1 MSKKNIILL
10 ISRGQTNNFGNRVY
24 DYANKIFIAALPKSS
39 VFFMSVYQSTEV
51 IAQIFFNL
59 IGGFVADFGN
69 RKKILILTDIIAA
82 ISTFVAFLFLD
93 IPNST
98 IVLIIV
104 NIILAILNSFN
115 NPAYKAI
122 VRDLLDKN
130 SIYIYNSYSRSIAE
144 IFNIIVP
151 FFGIW
156 IISLF
161 GFKVS
166 MLLNSLSFVI
176 SAIIESKFAIKRQG
190 FKDQKTAKKAD
201 IMKSIIE
208 GFCYILQRKEFFIIL
223 ILVSVLNFFV
233 AGIELY
239 LPFINKFLNVSYM
252 YGYILVV
259 QTIGKILG
267 AYINKFFKNDF
278 TMSECC
284 NFLLMS
290 SIALVPI
297 AFINNIYLIILLFG
311 ISSLFIMI
319 FDVQIFSKIQS
330 EISEEFLGRVFS
342 TVSLL
347 SLVLSP
353 VGTFVFSILKFH
365 SAVIFSIIALFQVL
379 FCIFIKILLSFVN
392 FKLSSENEPNGLK

>member
-1 MSKKNIILL
+1 
-10 ISRGQTNNFGNRVY
+10 
-24 DYANKIFIAALPKSS
+24 
-39 VFFMSVYQSTEV
+39 
-51 IAQIFFNL
+51 
-59 IGGFVADFGN
+59 
-69 RKKILILTDIIAA
+69 
-82 ISTFVAFLFLD
+82 
-93 IPNST
+93 
-98 IVLIIV
+98 
-104 NIILAILNSFN
+104 
-115 NPAYKAI
+115 
-122 VRDLLDKN
+122 
-130 SIYIYNSYSRSIAE
+130 
-144 IFNIIVP
+144 
-151 FFGIW
+151 
-156 IISLF
+156 
-161 GFKVS
+161 

-252 YGYILVV
+252 YGYILAV

-297 AFINNIYLIILLFG
+297 AFINNIYLIILLLELALY
-311 ISSLFIMI
+311 SL
-319 FDVQIFSKIQS
+319 
-330 EISEEFLGRVFS
+330 
-342 TVSLL
+342 
-347 SLVLSP
+347 
-353 VGTFVFSILKFH
+353 
-365 SAVIFSIIALFQVL
+365 
-379 FCIFIKILLSFVN
+379 
-392 FKLSSENEPNGLK
+392 

>member
-1 MSKKNIILL
+1 MSKKNILLL

-69 RKKILILTDIIAA
+69 RKKILILTDIFAA

-190 FKDQKTAKKAD
+190 IKDQKTAKKAD

>member
-39 VFFMSVYQSTEV
+39 VFFMSIYQSTEV

-93 IPNST
+93 MPNST

-252 YGYILVV
+252 YGYILEV

-392 FKLSSENEPNGLK
+392 SKLSSENEPNGLK

>member
-82 ISTFVAFLFLD
+82 ISTFIAFLFLD
-93 IPNST
+93 MPNST

-176 SAIIESKFAIKRQG
+176 SAIIESKFAIKRHG

-208 GFCYILQRKEFFIIL
+208 GFCYILQRKEFVIIL

-252 YGYILVV
+252 YGYILAV

-379 FCIFIKILLSFVN
+379 FCIFIKILLSFVTS
-392 FKLSSENEPNGLK
+392 KLSSENEPNGLK

>member
-1 MSKKNIILL
+1 
-10 ISRGQTNNFGNRVY
+10 
-24 DYANKIFIAALPKSS
+24 
-39 VFFMSVYQSTEV
+39 MSVYQSTEV

-82 ISTFVAFLFLD
+82 ISTFIAFLFLD
-93 IPNST
+93 MPNST

-208 GFCYILQRKEFFIIL
+208 GFCYIIQRKEFFIIL

-252 YGYILVV
+252 YGYILAV

-297 AFINNIYLIILLFG
+297 VFINNIYLIILLFG

-392 FKLSSENEPNGLK
+392 SKQSSENEPNRLK

>member
-82 ISTFVAFLFLD
+82 ISTFIAFLFLD
-93 IPNST
+93 MPNST
-98 IVLIIV
+98 IVLVIV

-252 YGYILVV
+252 YGYILAV
-259 QTIGKILG
+259 QTIGKIFG

>member
-190 FKDQKTAKKAD
+190 IKDQKTAKKAD

>member
-39 VFFMSVYQSTEV
+39 VFFMSIYQSTEV

-93 IPNST
+93 MPNST

-252 YGYILVV
+252 YGYILEV

>member
-82 ISTFVAFLFLD
+82 ISTFIAFLFLD
-93 IPNST
+93 MPNST

-252 YGYILVV
+252 YRYILAV

-330 EISEEFLGRVFS
+330 EVSEEFLGRVFS

-392 FKLSSENEPNGLK
+392 SKLSSENEPNGLK